1 MNAAE
6 TREPTKSN
14 GTIDRS
20 AALSTDDW
28 SRGPLRRALIRD
40 AIYQVLDNKVF
51 RILMFL
57 VTLMVGL
64 TFAIGFREDEVVLL
78 WGVRS
83 YFYEDFLEYM
93 GFMFGDL
100 GAVANQREVITFVQL
115 FFVDFLAG
123 TLGLF
128 ICVSATVFF
137 VPRMLEKGAADP
149 LFSKPVS
156 RWSLLLARY
165 ISGLVF
171 VAFLATAL
179 IGGMHL
185 GLLLNSGYSDPSF
198 LWSIPTLV
206 YLFALISAFS
216 TLFGVLTRS
225 TVATLLL
232 TLMAWG
238 FTTAIHSGWTVY
250 EFANERDL
258 LSGESTAPDDVTE
271 ELDWLVDILTAGL
284 QTAHY
289 VLPKTLDADRIAQLS
304 RDTVTSELFI
314 REELRLE
321 ADGDL
326 YFLRIY
332 KDGDVELRD
341 DEGDWVRRQRHDRKD
356 GRVRKVSV
364 PIGGETLEIF
374 PNEEPPR
381 ATYDGAELE
390 LLPPGQEQDMAP
402 FDDPFTWY
410 SRKFQ
415 WDARWKFN
423 PFFSLATSLAFVAA
437 ALGIAWLRLRRI
449 SF

>member
-1 MNAAE
+1 MSELA
-6 TREPTKSN
+6 TH
-14 GTIDRS
+14 DRS
-20 AALSTDDW
+20 RALQSDGW
-28 SRGPLRRALIRD
+28 SRGSIRRALIRD

-57 VTLMVGL
+57 VLLMVGL

-78 WGVRS
+78 WGVKT

-100 GAVANQREVITFVQL
+100 GAVANQREVITFVQM

-156 RWSLLLARY
+156 RWSLLFARY
-165 ISGLVF
+165 VSGLVF

-185 GLLLNSGYSDPSF
+185 GLLLNSGYSDPGF

-250 EFANERDL
+250 EFATEREL
-258 LSGESTAPDDVTE
+258 LSGQSTAPEDVTE

-284 QTAHY
+284 KTTHY

-314 REELRLE
+314 REELTLE
-321 ADGDL
+321 ADGERF
-326 YFLRIY
+326 YLRVFR
-332 KDGDVELRD
+332 DGDVELRD
-341 DEGDWVRRQRHDRKD
+341 SEGDWVRRQRHFRED
-356 GRVRKVSV
+356 GKVQRMTV
-364 PIGGETLEIF
+364 DIADDELEIF
-374 PNEEPPR
+374 PNEAPPR
-381 ATYDGAELE
+381 ATFAGADIALR
-390 LLPPGQEQDMAP
+390 PPGDEEVVAP
-402 FDDPFTWY
+402 FEDPFTWY

-415 WDARWKFN
+415 WDAEWKFN
-423 PFFSLATSLAFVAA
+423 PFFSLATSLAFVAG
-437 ALGIAWLRLRRI
+437 ALGLAWLRLRRM